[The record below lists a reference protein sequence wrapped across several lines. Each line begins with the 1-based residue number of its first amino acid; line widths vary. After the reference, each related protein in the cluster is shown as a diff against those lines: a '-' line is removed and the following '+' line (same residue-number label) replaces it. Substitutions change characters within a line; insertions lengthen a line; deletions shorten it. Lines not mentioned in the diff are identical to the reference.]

1 MENLKERDRFE
12 EIDMKNRVILKL
24 VLGHRIGSRELVNLV
39 QDSEK
44 WSAVVNTVKNLRV
57 P

>member
-12 EIDMKNRVILKL
+12 EIDMENRIILKL